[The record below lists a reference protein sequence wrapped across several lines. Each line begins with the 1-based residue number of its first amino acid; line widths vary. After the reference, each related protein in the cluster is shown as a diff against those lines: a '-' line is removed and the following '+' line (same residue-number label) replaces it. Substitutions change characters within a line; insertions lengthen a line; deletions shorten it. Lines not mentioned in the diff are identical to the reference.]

1 MDFKEIK
8 ELINLMNEHGLIEIE
23 VEKEGTKIR
32 LKKNSLQGMNPAL
45 IEEISRMEKQ
55 QTSNQVAGSQPDTTT
70 KAKSTP
76 IKSPMIGTFYRA
88 PHPDAAAFVNVGDV
102 IEPGQV
108 ICIIEAMKL
117 MNEIKTEIK
126 GKIVEVLVNS
136 ADPVEFGQPLFSVEP
151 L

>member
-55 QTSNQVAGSQPDTTT
+55 QTSNQF
-70 KAKSTP
+70 ST
-76 IKSPMIGTFYRA
+76 R
-88 PHPDAAAFVNVGDV
+88 HND
-102 IEPGQV
+102 
-108 ICIIEAMKL
+108 
-117 MNEIKTEIK
+117 
-126 GKIVEVLVNS
+126 
-136 ADPVEFGQPLFSVEP
+136 
-151 L
+151 